1 MTVLLVTNDFP
12 PTVGGIQSYLRD
24 YVQEVVHRR
33 GAQSIIVFASMQ
45 DKAAALAWDA
55 EQPYTIIRWPFPV
68 MLPTPAVRRMMQRII
83 REQHVDT
90 VWFGAAAPLG
100 VMGGAAKRAG
110 ASRVVATTHGHEVG
124 WSMFRVGRRLLRTIG
139 GSADVITYI
148 SEYTLGRFKEAFGP
162 NPQFV
167 ALPSGVSTS
176 RYAPATQQEKLET
189 RASFRIG
196 AESPLIVC
204 ASRLVKRKGQD
215 RLIRVLP
222 RVRQRVPGAQLV
234 IVGEGPYARRLHAM
248 AEGVDGVRFTGRVSD
263 DDLCRIVA
271 AADVF
276 AMPVRTRGGG
286 LDVEG
291 LGIVFLEAQA
301 CEVPVVA
308 GDSGGA
314 PETVTDHSG
323 VVVDKNDDALVEA
336 LVRLLRDPLLR
347 ESMGEAGRRHVQR
360 EFSWQVLGERCEKLL
375 FSQALGD

>member
-55 EQPYTIIRWPFPV
+55 EHPYTIIRWPFPV

-323 VVVDKNDDALVEA
+323 VVVDKNDDALVAA

>member
-45 DKAAALAWDA
+45 DKAAALAWDV

-100 VMGGAAKRAG
+100 AMGGAAKRAG

-323 VVVDKNDDALVEA
+323 VVVDKNNDALVAA

-347 ESMGEAGRRHVQR
+347 ESMAEAGRRHVQR

>member
-139 GSADVITYI
+139 VSADVITYI

-323 VVVDKNDDALVEA
+323 VVVDKNDDALVAA

>member
-323 VVVDKNDDALVEA
+323 VVVDKNDDALVAA

>member
-45 DKAAALAWDA
+45 DKAAALAWDV

-323 VVVDKNDDALVEA
+323 VVVDKNDDALVAA

-347 ESMGEAGRRHVQR
+347 ESMAEAGRRHVQR

>member
-45 DKAAALAWDA
+45 DKVAALAWDA

-263 DDLCRIVA
+263 IDLCRIVA

-314 PETVTDHSG
+314 PETVADHSG
-323 VVVDKNDDALVEA
+323 VVVDKNDDALVAA

>member
-45 DKAAALAWDA
+45 DKVAALAWDA

-68 MLPTPAVRRMMQRII
+68 MLPTPAVRRMMRRII

-314 PETVTDHSG
+314 PETVADHSG
-323 VVVDKNDDALVEA
+323 VVVDKNDDALVAA

>member
-189 RASFRIG
+189 RASFGIG

-323 VVVDKNDDALVEA
+323 VVVDKNDDALVAA

-347 ESMGEAGRRHVQR
+347 ESMGESGRRHVQR

>member
-45 DKAAALAWDA
+45 DKVAALAWDA

-68 MLPTPAVRRMMQRII
+68 MLPTPAVRRMMRRII

-124 WSMFRVGRRLLRTIG
+124 WSMFRIGRRLLRTIG

-263 DDLCRIVA
+263 IDLCRIVA

-323 VVVDKNDDALVEA
+323 VVVDKNDDALVAA

-347 ESMGEAGRRHVQR
+347 ESMGKAGRRHVQR

>member
-68 MLPTPAVRRMMQRII
+68 MLPTPAVRRMMRRII

-124 WSMFRVGRRLLRTIG
+124 WSMFRIGRRLLRTIG

-263 DDLCRIVA
+263 IDLCRIVA

-314 PETVTDHSG
+314 PETVADHSG
-323 VVVDKNDDALVEA
+323 VVVDKNDDALVAA

-347 ESMGEAGRRHVQR
+347 ESMGKAGRRHVQR

>member
-263 DDLCRIVA
+263 IDLCRIVA

-314 PETVTDHSG
+314 PETVADHSG
-323 VVVDKNDDALVEA
+323 VVVDKNDDALVAA

>member
-323 VVVDKNDDALVEA
+323 VVVDKNDDALVAA

-347 ESMGEAGRRHVQR
+347 ESMAEAGRRHVQR

>member
-124 WSMFRVGRRLLRTIG
+124 WSMFRIGRRLLRTIG

-167 ALPSGVSTS
+167 ALPSGCLLYTS
-176 RYAPATQQEKLET
+176 P
-189 RASFRIG
+189 
-196 AESPLIVC
+196 SP
-204 ASRLVKRKGQD
+204 
-215 RLIRVLP
+215 
-222 RVRQRVPGAQLV
+222 
-234 IVGEGPYARRLHAM
+234 
-248 AEGVDGVRFTGRVSD
+248 
-263 DDLCRIVA
+263 
-271 AADVF
+271 
-276 AMPVRTRGGG
+276 
-286 LDVEG
+286 
-291 LGIVFLEAQA
+291 
-301 CEVPVVA
+301 
-308 GDSGGA
+308 
-314 PETVTDHSG
+314 
-323 VVVDKNDDALVEA
+323 
-336 LVRLLRDPLLR
+336 RD
-347 ESMGEAGRRHVQR
+347 
-360 EFSWQVLGERCEKLL
+360 
-375 FSQALGD
+375 

>member
-45 DKAAALAWDA
+45 DKVAALAWDA

-124 WSMFRVGRRLLRTIG
+124 WSMFRIGRRLLRTIG

-263 DDLCRIVA
+263 IDLCRIVA

-314 PETVTDHSG
+314 PETVADHSG
-323 VVVDKNDDALVEA
+323 VVVDKNDDALVAA

-347 ESMGEAGRRHVQR
+347 ESMGKAGRRHVQR

>member
-55 EQPYTIIRWPFPV
+55 EQPYTIIRWPFPI

-323 VVVDKNDDALVEA
+323 VVVDKNDDALVAA

-347 ESMGEAGRRHVQR
+347 ESMGEAGRRHVQL

>member
-248 AEGVDGVRFTGRVSD
+248 AEGADGVRFTGRVSD

-323 VVVDKNDDALVEA
+323 VVVDKNDDALVAA

>member
-45 DKAAALAWDA
+45 DKAAALAWDV

-139 GSADVITYI
+139 GSADAITYI

-323 VVVDKNDDALVEA
+323 VVVDKNDDALVAA

>member
-68 MLPTPAVRRMMQRII
+68 MLPTPAVRRMMRRII

-323 VVVDKNDDALVEA
+323 VVVDKNDDALVAA

>member
-204 ASRLVKRKGQD
+204 VSRLVKRKGQD

-323 VVVDKNDDALVEA
+323 VVVDKNDDALVAA